1 MEWVEKMRPLMETR
15 NLGKSYNGTEALKN
29 VNVKVD
35 EGEVLAVVGPS
46 GSGKTTLLRLLNLL
60 DVPTAGE
67 ILFDGRDTAC
77 PDADRLDLRRRMGM
91 VFQQAVLF
99 NETVYENVAYP
110 LKVRGHYDE
119 SKDLKVRD
127 ALKLVGLSGFER
139 KHATGLSGGE
149 AQRVALA
156 QAMVYTPELLLLDE
170 PTVNL
175 DPRNVSIIE
184 SVVCK
189 VNRQWGTTIII
200 ATHNMLQA
208 EQLATRVAV
217 LREGELVEI
226 GDTEEIFRKPSDFL
240 ASFGRVLNVFTGQSQ
255 LTEEGT
261 AIIDIG
267 GGVKIEALTVKTGSI
282 TVFIRPE
289 EIIVSKS
296 PIVSS
301 ARNMLKGKV
310 EEILDLDQSVQ
321 LKVDAARQFTVN
333 ITKKSFQE
341 MKINL
346 GSDIYLSFKASSVHT
361 V

>member
-1 MEWVEKMRPLMETR
+1 MRPLVETR
-15 NLGKSYNGTEALKN
+15 NLSKSYNGIEALKN

-35 EGEVLAVVGPS
+35 KGEVLAVVGPS

-60 DVPTAGE
+60 DVPSAGE
-67 ILFDGRDTAC
+67 IFFAGRDTAC
-77 PDADRLDLRRRMGM
+77 PDADRLALRRRMGM
-91 VFQQAVLF
+91 VFQQTVLF

-110 LKVRGHYDE
+110 LKIRGRYNE
-119 SKDLKVRD
+119 SGNLRVRD
-127 ALKLVGLSGFER
+127 ALKLVGLSGFDR
-139 KHATGLSGGE
+139 KQATGLSGGE

-156 QAMVYTPELLLLDE
+156 QAMVYEPELLLLDE

-175 DPRNVSIIE
+175 DPRNISIIE
-184 SVVCK
+184 SVISK
-189 VNRQWGTTIII
+189 VNREGGTTIII
-200 ATHNMLQA
+200 ATHNMPQA

-217 LREGELVEI
+217 LREGELVEV
-226 GDTEEIFRKPSDFL
+226 GDAKEMFRKPSDFL

-267 GGVKIEALTVKTGSI
+267 GGVKVEALTTKTGSI
-282 TVFIRPE
+282 TAFIRPE

-301 ARNMLKGKV
+301 ARNMLKGRV

-333 ITKKSFQE
+333 ITKRSFQE

-346 GSDIYLSFKASSVHT
+346 GSDIYLSFKASSVHIM
-361 V
+361 

>member
-1 MEWVEKMRPLMETR
+1 MSPLVATH
-15 NLGKSYNGTEALKN
+15 NLSKSYNGTKALKN
-29 VNVKVD
+29 VNVKVNR
-35 EGEVLAVVGPS
+35 GEVLAVVGPS
-46 GSGKTTLLRLLNLL
+46 GSGKTTLLRLMNLL
-60 DVPTAGE
+60 EMPTSGQ
-67 ILFDGRDTAC
+67 ILFDGKDTVC
-77 PDADRLDLRRRMGM
+77 SDADRLTLRRRMGM

-110 LKVRGHYDE
+110 LKIRGYPKE
-119 SKDLKVRD
+119 KNDLKVKD
-127 ALKLVGLSGFER
+127 ALKLVGLSGFEKKR
-139 KHATGLSGGE
+139 ATGLSGGE

-156 QAMVYTPELLLLDE
+156 QAMISEPELLLLDE

-184 SVVCK
+184 SVITK
-189 VNRQWGTTIII
+189 VNRERGTTITI

-208 EQLATRVAV
+208 ERLATRVAV
-217 LREGELVEI
+217 LREGELAEI
-226 GDTEEIFRKPSDFL
+226 GDAKEIFRKPSDFL

-255 LTEEGT
+255 LTEGGT
-261 AIIDIG
+261 ATIDIG
-267 GGVKIEALTVKTGSI
+267 GGVKMEALTTKTGSI

-310 EEILDLDQSVQ
+310 EEILDLDQLVQ

-333 ITKKSFQE
+333 ITKRSFEE

-346 GSDIYLSFKASSVHT
+346 GSEIYLSFKASSVHT
-361 V
+361 M

>member
-1 MEWVEKMRPLMETR
+1 MRLLIETR

-29 VNVKVD
+29 VDLKVD
-35 EGEVLAVVGPS
+35 RGEVLAIVGPS

-60 DVPTAGE
+60 EAPTAGE
-67 ILFDGRDTAC
+67 IFFDGMDAAC
-77 PDADRLDLRRRMGM
+77 SDSDRLALRRRMGM

-110 LKVRGHYDE
+110 LRIRGY
-119 SKDLKVRD
+119 SKETSDLKARD
-127 ALKLVGLSGFER
+127 VLKLVGLSGFEKKR
-139 KHATGLSGGE
+139 AADLSGGE

-156 QAMVYTPELLLLDE
+156 QAMISEPELLLLDE

-184 SVVCK
+184 SVISK
-189 VNRQWGTTIII
+189 VNRERGTTILI

-208 EQLATRVAV
+208 EQLATHVAV
-217 LREGELVEI
+217 LREGELTEI
-226 GDTEEIFRKPSDFL
+226 GTAKEIFRKPSDFL

-255 LTEEGT
+255 LTGAGT
-261 AIIDIG
+261 TMIDIG
-267 GGVKIEALTVKTGSI
+267 GGVKIEASTTKTGSI

-289 EIIVSKS
+289 DIIVSKD

-310 EEILDLDQSVQ
+310 EEILDLDRLVQ
-321 LKVDAARQFTVN
+321 LKVGTPRQFTVN
-333 ITKKSFQE
+333 ITKRSFQE
-341 MKINL
+341 MKIDL
-346 GSDIYLSFKASSVHT
+346 SSDIYINFKASSVH
-361 V
+361 VM

>member
-1 MEWVEKMRPLMETR
+1 MRPLIETH
-15 NLGKSYNGTEALKN
+15 NLCKSYNGTDALKN

-35 EGEVLAVVGPS
+35 RGEVLAVVGPS
-46 GSGKTTLLRLLNLL
+46 GSGKTTLLRLMNLL
-60 DVPTAGE
+60 EMPTAGE
-67 ILFDGRDTAC
+67 IFFGGRDTASS
-77 PDADRLDLRRRMGM
+77 DTNRLTLRRRMGM

-110 LKVRGHYDE
+110 LKIRGRFKEKNDP
-119 SKDLKVRD
+119 KVRD
-127 ALKLVGLSGFER
+127 ALKLVGLSGFEKKR
-139 KHATGLSGGE
+139 AIGLSGGE

-156 QAMVYTPELLLLDE
+156 QAMISEPELLLLDE

-184 SVVCK
+184 SVITK
-189 VNRQWGTTIII
+189 VNRERGTTIIL

-208 EQLATRVAV
+208 EELATRVAV
-217 LREGELVEI
+217 LREGELAEI
-226 GDTEEIFRKPSDFL
+226 GDAKEIFRKPSDFL

-255 LTEEGT
+255 LTEGGT
-261 AIIDIG
+261 AIIEIG
-267 GGVKIEALTVKTGSI
+267 GGVKIEALTTRTGSI
-282 TVFIRPE
+282 TIFIRPE

-321 LKVDAARQFTVN
+321 LKVDAGRQFTVN

-341 MKINL
+341 MRINL
-346 GSDIYLSFKASSVHT
+346 GSEIYLSFKASSVYT